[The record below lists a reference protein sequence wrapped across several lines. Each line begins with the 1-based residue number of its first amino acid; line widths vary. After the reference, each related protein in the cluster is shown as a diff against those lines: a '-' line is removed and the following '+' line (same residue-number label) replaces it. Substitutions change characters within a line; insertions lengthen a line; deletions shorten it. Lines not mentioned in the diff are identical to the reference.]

1 MCFGVVQFKKVA
13 VSPLGDGRETRR
25 NIRKECGEFR
35 KSRKNTE
42 AKIVIRITHTVE
54 TSMRESIRKRGAVEV
69 EKKRSKNGALRNT
82 IKDRKRSGEG
92 IANLNT
98 LCTTRKERLEPGK
111 GRTSDVK
118 LGFEDVEKN

>member
-13 VSPLGDGRETRR
+13 VSPLGDGRKTRR

-42 AKIVIRITHTVE
+42 AKIVIRITHTVK

-69 EKKRSKNGALRNT
+69 EKKKAKDRTLRNT
-82 IKDRKRSGEG
+82 
-92 IANLNT
+92 
-98 LCTTRKERLEPGK
+98 KENG
-111 GRTSDVK
+111 
-118 LGFEDVEKN
+118 